1 MLRRGIPPPKAF
13 SSLRRIPT
21 LPGMGGQGF
30 IPEDGEGGLVEGAK
44 EAKERRQQDPF
55 ELPHGAAPRA
65 GMQGQKQ
72 RGAAPTPT
80 LDRPGTTPETT
91 PGTGGGIGK
100 TDEREAPPD
109 GGRVQDPKTRN
120 TP

>member
-1 MLRRGIPPPKAF
+1 
-13 SSLRRIPT
+13 
-21 LPGMGGQGF
+21 MGGQGF

-44 EAKERRQQDPF
+44 EAKERRKQDQF

-65 GMQGQKQ
+65 GMQGQKE

-80 LDRPGTTPETT
+80 LERPGTTPAGT
-91 PGTGGGIGK
+91 PGSGGGIGK
-100 TDEREAPPD
+100 TGESEPPRE